1 MKQIAFTGIIETG
14 NNSDMFYMSLRLI
27 FCPFSMFKKLA
38 RQLGCC
44 VLVVFTNIKTY
55 VTTGSQN
62 PSLTQPRNKTT
73 AKQMHKYR
81 RYLKTLAK
89 FGYWLQHT
97 ICHIVN
103 SEKHLSQND
112 YPEY

>member
-62 PSLTQPRNKTT
+62 PSLTQLRNKTN
-73 AKQMHKYR
+73 AKQMQA
-81 RYLKTLAK
+81 LSENIGEVLLLAATHNMSHSK
-89 FGYWLQHT
+89 QRETFIT
-97 ICHIVN
+97 
-103 SEKHLSQND
+103 KRLS
-112 YPEY
+112 